1 MIHTLSF
8 SRLCRVPELKI
19 ICRYRLQGCDVFMP
33 AIIKPPSVSWG
44 EVLKRTW
51 KEAQEDDVFGR
62 SAQLAY
68 YFFLALFPL
77 LICVITVMGVLAGKG
92 AHVQEAVLNFLS
104 SVVPGSAST
113 LIQKT
118 LTEVNQAHAS
128 SKLSISL
135 VFSLWSASA
144 GMSAVMDTLNA
155 EYEVH
160 EGRSFIKRNAVALGL
175 TLAVAI
181 LLIGAV
187 AIVLAGGPT
196 AEAFSGGI
204 VKIVIK
210 IVQWP
215 VAIGLVLLGF
225 ALVYFFAPDVKEQKW
240 HWITPGAIAGVAL
253 WLTASFTL
261 KAYLHFF
268 DRYSAT
274 YGSLGAVI
282 VLLLWFYVSG
292 ASLLIGAELNAV
304 VEDAAA
310 AEGEPDAKLKG
321 EKAPDVPDSRGK
333 SEDKASRASA

>member
-1 MIHTLSF
+1 
-8 SRLCRVPELKI
+8 
-19 ICRYRLQGCDVFMP
+19 MP
-33 AIIKPPSVSWG
+33 AIIKPSSISWT
-44 EVLKRTW
+44 EVFKRTW
-51 KEAQEDDVFGR
+51 REAGEDDVFGR

-77 LICVITVMGVLAGKG
+77 LICVIAVLGVFAGKG
-92 AHVQEAVLNFLS
+92 AHVQEAVLDFLGNLL
-104 SVVPGSAST
+104 PGSAST
-113 LIQKT
+113 LVQKT
-118 LTEVNQAHAS
+118 LTEVDQAHS
-128 SKLSISL
+128 ISKLSIGL

-144 GMSAVMDTLNA
+144 GMSAIMDTLNA

-175 TLAVAI
+175 TLAVAM

-210 IVQWP
+210 IAQWP
-215 VAIGLVLLGF
+215 VAIALVLFGF
-225 ALVYFFAPDVKEQKW
+225 ALVYFFAPDVKEQEW

-253 WLTASFTL
+253 WLAASFAL
-261 KAYLHFF
+261 KTYLHFF

-282 VLLLWFYVSG
+282 ILLLWFYVSG
-292 ASLLIGAELNAV
+292 ASLLFGAELNSV
-304 VEDAAA
+304 IEDAAA
-310 AEGEPDAKLKG
+310 AEGEPDAKAKG
-321 EKAPDVPDSRGK
+321 EKAPDVADRQTK
-333 SEDKASRASA
+333 AEEKASRASA

>member
-1 MIHTLSF
+1 
-8 SRLCRVPELKI
+8 
-19 ICRYRLQGCDVFMP
+19 MP
-33 AIIKPPSVSWG
+33 AIVKPASISWT
-44 EVLKRTW
+44 EVFERTW
-51 KEAQEDDVFGR
+51 KEADEDDVFGR

-77 LICVITVMGVLAGKG
+77 LICVVTVLGILAGKA
-92 AHVQEAVLNFLS
+92 AHVQDAVLDFLAG
-104 SVVPGSAST
+104 VVPGSAST

-118 LTEVNQAHAS
+118 LTEVNQAHAT

-144 GMSAVMDTLNA
+144 GMSAIMDTLNA

-175 TLAVAI
+175 TLAVAV

-196 AEAFSGGI
+196 AETFSGGM

-210 IVQWP
+210 VVQWP
-215 VAIGLVLLGF
+215 VAIALVLLGF

-253 WLTASFTL
+253 WLVASFAL

-268 DRYSAT
+268 DSYSAT

-282 VLLLWFYVSG
+282 ILLLWFYVSG
-292 ASLLIGAELNAV
+292 ASLLFGAEINSV
-304 VEDAAA
+304 IEDAAA
-310 AEGEPDAKLKG
+310 AEGEPDAKAKG
-321 EKAPDVPDSRGK
+321 EKAPDVLDK
-333 SEDKASRASA
+333 QTKAEDKASRALA

>member
-1 MIHTLSF
+1 
-8 SRLCRVPELKI
+8 
-19 ICRYRLQGCDVFMP
+19 MP
-33 AIIKPPSVSWG
+33 AISKPPSVSWT
-44 EVLKRTW
+44 EVFKRTW
-51 KEAQEDDVFGR
+51 KEAGEDDVFGR

-77 LICVITVMGVLAGKG
+77 LICVVTVLGVLAGKD
-92 AHVQEAVLNFLS
+92 AHVQDAVLNFLAIL
-104 SVVPGSAST
+104 PGSSFT
-113 LIQKT
+113 LVQKT
-118 LTEVNQAHAS
+118 LTEVDQAHAT
-128 SKLSISL
+128 SKLSVGL

-144 GMSAVMDTLNA
+144 GMSAIMDTLNA

-181 LLIGAV
+181 LLIAAV

-215 VAIGLVLLGF
+215 VAIALVLLGF

-253 WLTASFTL
+253 WLTASFAL

-292 ASLLIGAELNAV
+292 ASLLFGAELNSV
-304 VEDAAA
+304 IEDAAA
-310 AEGEPDAKLKG
+310 AEGEPGAKFKG
-321 EKAPDVPDSRGK
+321 EKAPNLPDEASRV
-333 SEDKASRASA
+333 ENKASRASA

>member
-1 MIHTLSF
+1 
-8 SRLCRVPELKI
+8 
-19 ICRYRLQGCDVFMP
+19 MP
-33 AIIKPPSVSWG
+33 AIAKPRSISWT
-44 EVLKRTW
+44 EVFKRTW
-51 KEAQEDDVFGR
+51 QEANEDDVLGR

-77 LICVITVMGVLAGKG
+77 LICVIAVLGVFAGKG
-92 AHVQEAVLNFLS
+92 AHVQDAVLDFLA
-104 SVVPGSAST
+104 SVLPGSATT
-113 LIQKT
+113 LVQKT
-118 LTEVNQAHAS
+118 LTEVDQGHAT
-128 SKLSISL
+128 SKLSIGL

-144 GMSAVMDTLNA
+144 GMSAIMDTLNA
-155 EYEVH
+155 AYEVH

-181 LLIGAV
+181 LLIAAV

-204 VKIVIK
+204 VKVAIK
-210 IVQWP
+210 IAQWP
-215 VAIGLVLLGF
+215 VAVALVLLGF
-225 ALVYFFAPDVKEQKW
+225 ALVYFLAPDVKEQKW

-253 WLTASFTL
+253 WLAVSFGL

-282 VLLLWFYVSG
+282 ILLLWFYVSG
-292 ASLLIGAELNAV
+292 ASLLFGAEINSV
-304 VEDAAA
+304 IEDAAA

-321 EKAPDVPDSRGK
+321 EKAPDVPDSQTKAK
-333 SEDKASRASA
+333 SKASRASA